1 MIRRKLFYVLMVV
14 ALLVVFAGTAFAD
27 GKVVKL
33 IIPELCASNFT
44 QATAVFDGFTSVAS
58 YEVDVENTSALLTF
72 SNRGEDLEGIKE
84 ALKGIA
90 LPVQSTQD
98 VR

>member
-1 MIRRKLFYVLMVV
+1 MIKRKLFYVLLVV
-14 ALLVVFAGTAFAD
+14 ALIVTFAGTAFAD

-44 QATAVFDGFTSVAS
+44 QATGIFDGFKSVAS
-58 YEVDVENTSALLTF
+58 YEVDVENTSVQLTF
-72 SNRGEDLEGIKE
+72 SNGGADLEGIME

-90 LPVQSTQD
+90 MPVSSTE
-98 VR
+98 VVK

>member
-58 YEVDVENTSALLTF
+58 YEVDVENTSALLTM
-72 SNRGEDLEGIKE
+72 SNGGADIEGIME
-84 ALKGIA
+84 ALKKLA
-90 LPVQSTQD
+90 MPVTETEEIK
-98 VR
+98 